1 MLIRLVY
8 LLTLRLFGWLVLLAR
23 SDTSKDVEILV
34 LRHKVA
40 ILRRQVTGPK
50 PDWADRA
57 VIAALTRLLPRCLR
71 LHRIVTPATLL
82 AWHQRLI
89 KNTWTYPST
98 PGRLPVPEEI
108 RELVRRLARQNP
120 RWGHRR
126 IQGELLGLG
135 HRLGAGTIRRILA
148 ATGLAPAPRGA
159 SLTWRQFLASQAS
172 GILACDFLH
181 VDTVFLKRLYIFF
194 VMEIETRRVH
204 ILGVTANPTG
214 AWTAQ
219 QARNL
224 LMDLGERAGPFKSLI
239 RDRDSKF
246 RAAFDEVFLGNGMR
260 IIKTPV
266 RSPRA
271 NSFAERY
278 VGTLRRECLDHLLI
292 HGERHLLQI
301 LAEYSRHYNMHRPH
315 QSREQRPPLHEPG
328 QTIDMTARIKRR
340 QVANGLINEYSR
352 AA

>member
-1 MLIRLVY
+1 VRIRLVY
-8 LLTLRLFGWLVLLAR
+8 LLMVRLFGWLALLAR
-23 SDTSKDVEILV
+23 SGTSKDVEILV
-34 LRHKVA
+34 LRHEVA
-40 ILRRQVTGPK
+40 VLRRQVARPR

-57 VIAALTRLLPRCLR
+57 VIAALARLLPRHLR
-71 LHRIVTPATLL
+71 LHRIVTPGTLL
-82 AWHQRLI
+82 AWHRRLI
-89 KNTWTYPST
+89 KKKWTYPNAA
-98 PGRLPVPEEI
+98 GRPPVSAEI
-108 RELVRRLARQNP
+108 RELVRRLAQQNP

-135 HRLGAGTIRRILA
+135 YRIGAGTIRRILA
-148 ATGLAPAPRGA
+148 GAGLAPAPRRA
-159 SLTWRQFLASQAS
+159 SPTWRQFLASQAA

-181 VDTVFLKRLYIFF
+181 VDTVFLRRVHVLF
-194 VMEIETRRVH
+194 VMEIRTRQVH
-204 ILGVTANPTG
+204 ILGVTAHPTG
-214 AWTAQ
+214 AWAAQ

-224 LMDLGERAGPFKSLI
+224 LMDLGERAGHFKFLI

-246 RAAFDEVFLGNGMR
+246 TSVFDDVFVGNGTR

-278 VGTLRRECLDHLLI
+278 VGTLRRECLDRLLI
-292 HGERHLLQI
+292 YGEQHLRQVLS
-301 LAEYSRHYNMHRPH
+301 AYARHYNEHRPH

-328 QTIDMTARIKRR
+328 QAVDVTARIKRTHVV
-340 QVANGLINEYSR
+340 QGLISEYRR